1 MVMYPVVAVLLL
13 AVMIAIIGSL
23 PTTGPWGFAA
33 IAIIVAALLVP
44 WTQAE

>member
-1 MVMYPVVAVLLL
+1 MYPLLVVFALVVL
-13 AVMIAIIGSL
+13 IAIIGTL
-23 PTTGPWGFAA
+23 PLMGTWGLAA